1 MKIKQ
6 LKKILLILLFVLVI
20 QLSVILLSVIQS
32 HTKSFNDMLG
42 TNETNITRILT
53 RNENTGE
60 YFSTTNKDKIKELI
74 NLLNNRSYS
83 KSFNPLTVTGISY
96 YYEFFVGSKKILS
109 ITGDSDNVSIDGT
122 CYNITKEMSV
132 KLLHN
137 WSNSLTI
144 KK

>member
-1 MKIKQ
+1 MKNKQ
-6 LKKILLILLFVLVI
+6 LKIILLILLFIFVNLFS
-20 QLSVILLSVIQS
+20 LSSLFQS
-32 HTKSFNDMLG
+32 HTKNFNDMLG

-53 RNENTGE
+53 RNENTGQ

-74 NLLNNRSYS
+74 NLLNNRNYS
-83 KSFNPLTVTGISY
+83 KSFNRLTVTGISY
-96 YYEFFVGSKKILS
+96 YYEFFAGDKEILR
-109 ITGDSDNVSIDGT
+109 ITGDSDNVNINGT

-137 WSNSLTI
+137 WSNSLPN